1 MSGHE
6 PPVLVEREGA
16 LLVITLNRPHVRN
29 AINMEVAET
38 IEALMDRFDDTSSE
52 RVAILTGAGTTF
64 CAGMD
69 LKSFVDGVDPTTD
82 RRGFAGLTRIPPRKP
97 IIAAVEGHAL
107 AGGFEIVLACDL
119 IVAASDATFA
129 LTEVRRGLVAQ
140 AGGLLRLPARI
151 PYHLAMEF
159 ALTGERLS
167 ALRAA
172 ELGLVNRVVEPGS
185 ALVEARALA
194 ATILSNAPLAVA
206 GSKQIIV
213 ESDDWA
219 RSQSFERQRAIA
231 GPIFASDDAAEGA
244 VAFIEKRSPV
254 WRGR

>member
-1 MSGHE
+1 MSAPE
-6 PPVLVEREGA
+6 PPVLVEHDGA

-119 IVAASDATFA
+119 IVAASDATFGSPRFGVVSWPRPVVFCA
-129 LTEVRRGLVAQ
+129 FQ
-140 AGGLLRLPARI
+140 PRI

-167 ALRAA
+167 AVRAA
-172 ELGLVNRVVEPGS
+172 ELLGEPW
-185 ALVEARALA
+185 L
-194 ATILSNAPLAVA
+194 
-206 GSKQIIV
+206 
-213 ESDDWA
+213 
-219 RSQSFERQRAIA
+219 
-231 GPIFASDDAAEGA
+231 
-244 VAFIEKRSPV
+244 
-254 WRGR
+254 

>member
-1 MSGHE
+1 MTAPE
-6 PPVLVEREGA
+6 PSVLVEREGA

-38 IEALMDRFDDTSSE
+38 IEALIDRFDATPSE

-69 LKSFVDGVDPTTD
+69 LKAFVDGVDPTTD
-82 RRGFAGLTRIPPRKP
+82 RRGFAGLTRIPPAKP
-97 IIAAVEGHAL
+97 LIAAVEGHAL

-151 PYHLAMEF
+151 PYHVAMEL

-167 ALRAA
+167 APRAA

-194 ATILSNAPLAVA
+194 AEILSNAPLAVA

-213 ESDDWA
+213 ESDDWTRLQA
-219 RSQSFERQRAIA
+219 FERQRAIA
-231 GPIFASDDAAEGA
+231 APIFSSDDATEGA
-244 VAFIEKRSPV
+244 SAFIEKRSPV
-254 WRGR
+254 WRGH